1 VLVSYPGKSPDKLTP
16 QWKGPYIVT
25 DIQGQTYRCKD
36 LLSNKTIP
44 FFVDRLKSYRDTNEV
59 SPMDVAL
66 ADKAEYYVDSVLDHF
81 PKGSSIKKKYVLFRV
96 RWSGSPLEE
105 DTWEP
110 YANVRECE
118 ALDSYIRA
126 NVQDH
131 PELKSLYHR

>member
-1 VLVSYPGKSPDKLTP
+1 
-16 QWKGPYIVT
+16 
-25 DIQGQTYRCKD
+25 
-36 LLSNKTIP
+36 
-44 FFVDRLKSYRDTNEV
+44 
-59 SPMDVAL
+59 MDVAL
-66 ADKAEYYVDSVLDHF
+66 ADKLDSVLDHF

-131 PELKSLYHR
+131 PELKSLYHKWYKMLFIPFAIREGDWIVGSVSYHISAAIHR